1 MTYAEVKELIS
12 IVNHSVLT
20 NFELNMDNVSI
31 KMSKN
36 KDTMI
41 TQSTGNNVP
50 KMQTTPIQTI
60 QPIQIQTT
68 ETSSVSEEITE
79 QSGNIVKSPIV
90 GTFYAAPGSDKP
102 SFVKIGDKVKEGD
115 ILCIVEAMKIMNE
128 IPSPYTGEIAE
139 IYVSNEELVEYGQSL
154 FRIK

>member
-41 TQSTGNNVP
+41 TKSTVNIVP
-50 KMQTTPIQTI
+50 NMQTTPIQ
-60 QPIQIQTT
+60 PIQIQKT

>member
-41 TQSTGNNVP
+41 TQSTSSNVP
-50 KMQTTPIQTI
+50 NIHTTPIQTI
-60 QPIQIQTT
+60 QPT

>member
-50 KMQTTPIQTI
+50 NMQTTPIQ
-60 QPIQIQTT
+60 PIQIQKT

-102 SFVKIGDKVKEGD
+102 SFVKIGDKVQEGD
-115 ILCIVEAMKIMNE
+115 TLCIVEAMKIMNE
-128 IPSPYTGEIAE
+128 ITSPYVGEIAE
-139 IYVSNEELVEYGQSL
+139 IYVSNEELVEYGQPL

>member
-50 KMQTTPIQTI
+50 NMQTTPIQ
-60 QPIQIQTT
+60 PIQKT

>member
-12 IVNHSVLT
+12 IINTSVLT

-36 KDTMI
+36 KEAI
-41 TQSTGNNVP
+41 NS
-50 KMQTTPIQTI
+50 QTI
-60 QPIQIQTT
+60 QHTISEVQTSPVQMKTT
-68 ETSSVSEEITE
+68 EFATPTVSETTME

-102 SFVKIGDKVKEGD
+102 SFVKIGDKVQEGD
-115 ILCIVEAMKIMNE
+115 TLCIVEAMKIMNE
-128 IPSPYTGEIAE
+128 ITSPYVGEIAE
-139 IYVSNEELVEYGQSL
+139 IYVSNEELVEYGQPL
-154 FRIK
+154 CRIK

>member
-41 TQSTGNNVP
+41 TKSTSINVP
-50 KMQTTPIQTI
+50 NIKTTPIQTI
-60 QPIQIQTT
+60 QPT

>member
-41 TQSTGNNVP
+41 TQSTGNNFHN
-50 KMQTTPIQTI
+50 MQTTPIQ
-60 QPIQIQTT
+60 PIQIQKT

>member
-12 IVNHSVLT
+12 IVNSSVLT

-36 KDTMI
+36 KEAI
-41 TQSTGNNVP
+41 NS
-50 KMQTTPIQTI
+50 QTI
-60 QPIQIQTT
+60 QHTISEVQTSPVQMKTT
-68 ETSSVSEEITE
+68 EFATPTVSETTMER
-79 QSGNIVKSPIV
+79 SGNIVKSPIV

-102 SFVKIGDKVKEGD
+102 SFVKIGDKVQEGD
-115 ILCIVEAMKIMNE
+115 TLCIVEAMKIMNE
-128 IPSPYTGEIAE
+128 ITSPYVGEIAE
-139 IYVSNEELVEYGQSL
+139 IYVSNEELVEYGQPL